1 MKLEN
6 LVVMVSLLQEQ
17 DLKWDRM
24 WVEAEI
30 GSEQDL
36 GLSVL
41 QDAFSFRVCDS
52 RPFQR
57 RDSWYKVSRQ
67 YGHRS
72 EPYAGD
78 SGHKLRSLRDFWVTG

>member
-1 MKLEN
+1 MRLEN
-6 LVVMVSLLQEQ
+6 LVAMVPLLQEQ

-30 GSEQDL
+30 GSERDL

-41 QDAFSFRVCDS
+41 QDAFSFHVCDS
-52 RPFQR
+52 RPFRR
-57 RDSWYKVSRQ
+57 RDSWYRVSRR

-72 EPYAGD
+72 EPCAGD
-78 SGHKLRSLRDFWVTG
+78 SGHKLRNLRDF